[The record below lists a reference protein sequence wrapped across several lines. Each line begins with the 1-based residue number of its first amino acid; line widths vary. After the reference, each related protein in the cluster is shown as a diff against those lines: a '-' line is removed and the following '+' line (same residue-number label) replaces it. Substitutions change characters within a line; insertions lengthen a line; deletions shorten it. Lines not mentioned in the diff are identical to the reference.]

1 MLRTTD
7 MQLSFHKCVLSD
19 LDELVNLSRKTFVD
33 AFEKYN
39 NPKDFKNYIGFAFE
53 KSNIASQLQNLNS
66 SFYFVFKGGKLVGYF
81 KLNVEDAQT
90 DVKSEDS
97 IELERIY
104 VLHKFQGQ
112 QIGQQMLREAIK
124 LALQFNKE
132 YMWFCVWEKNPE
144 AIRFYQKYGFTKFDT
159 HPYYIGKDK
168 QTDWLMRYDLTNFP

>member
-53 KSNIASQLQNLNS
+53 KSNIASQLQNLNP
-66 SFYFVFKGGKLVGYF
+66 SFYFVFKGGKLVGY
-81 KLNVEDAQT
+81 
-90 DVKSEDS
+90 S

-132 YMWFCVWEKNPE
+132 YMWLGVWEKNPE